1 MKSLEELK
9 EMRKEW
15 LKGYEDDKEYY
26 ELFKSYNFVAYNL
39 KDNKIICSKDYESA
53 KCYAEQGGQV
63 LVLNNDKI
71 YTYKVK
77 NDKEYEE
84 YLTNEIRN
92 QRYSTMNRYGL

>member
-9 EMRKEW
+9 EMI
-15 LKGYEDDKEYY
+15 KGAVNCCGNEEPKFLSLDLSDGIARLHPEY
-26 ELFKSYNFVAYNL
+26 A
-39 KDNKIICSKDYESA
+39 DA
-53 KCYAEQGGQV
+53 KRYAEQGGQV

-77 NDKEYEE
+77 NDEEYEE
-84 YLTNEIRN
+84 YLKNEIRN